1 MSAFT
6 RAETILLVRNGFRVR
21 MDPAT
26 AKKNPLKAVCQILWH
41 EFTLERKEKEKD
53 TLASYWLN
61 LYFIL
66 QAHPWD
72 ISPAK
77 EKERGGDSVAG
88 PTSRTLSS
96 LRSVRFYA
104 QKVNENSPLFDCY
117 DLPSLFLYS
126 SLPVLLVPA
135 FLLLLLLFSTGI
147 YPGKGRVGWCCQ
159 WSPFILLFS
168 VFSLPLSLSHSLPR
182 SLRLSVRWNLQLS
195 SNKWDVIH
203 SCLAESPTSA
213 PVGRSAAA
221 AAVRHHREYIYRP
234 LVGRKRPGI

>member
-77 EKERGGDSVAG
+77 EKERGGGFGCWSHQSYVVQFTFG
-88 PTSRTLSS
+88 TILCSKSQWE
-96 LRSVRFYA
+96 F
-104 QKVNENSPLFDCY
+104 
-117 DLPSLFLYS
+117 
-126 SLPVLLVPA
+126 PVVWLL
-135 FLLLLLLFSTGI
+135 
-147 YPGKGRVGWCCQ
+147 
-159 WSPFILLFS
+159 WS
-168 VFSLPLSLSHSLPR
+168 PLSLSLFLTPR
-182 SLRLSVRWNLQLS
+182 PACACFFASSSTFLHRHLSWKRKSRLVLSVEPIYTAFFSFFSPSLS
-195 SNKWDVIH
+195 FS
-203 SCLAESPTSA
+203 LSPSFT
-213 PVGRSAAA
+213 
-221 AAVRHHREYIYRP
+221 
-234 LVGRKRPGI
+234 